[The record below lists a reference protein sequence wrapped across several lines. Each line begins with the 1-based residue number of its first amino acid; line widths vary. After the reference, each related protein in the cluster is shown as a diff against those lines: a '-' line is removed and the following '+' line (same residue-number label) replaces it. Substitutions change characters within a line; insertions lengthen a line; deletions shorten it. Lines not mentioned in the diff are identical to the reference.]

1 MVVGTETYSLQA
13 LTATGDFELAKQTL
27 RLLKNQ
33 SMKTNG
39 NGRIVHEITTDGAVS
54 NPGNTQETAQFVL
67 TAGKV
72 FDWTGDLNFAK
83 EMYPAMKLGI
93 NWLLG
98 DMDQNKD
105 LFPEGYGIMEVYGLN
120 AELIDVAV
128 YTQQALDATAR
139 IAGVLNDADTADR
152 YRQLASDAENKNQRT
167 LLDRRRR
174 LVRRF
179 LRNKAAGGQC
189 RRGSDQTNRP
199 QGSEQADRTRA
210 GN

>member
-1 MVVGTETYSLQA
+1 MGQVNGAAGQDVSGVGRGLSGGFMEYPWWFGTETYSLQA

-83 EMYPAMKLGI
+83 EMYPAMKMGV

-105 LFPEGYGIMEVYGLN
+105 LFPDGYGIMEHGERGTDRCRGIH
-120 AELIDVAV
+120 AAG
-128 YTQQALDATAR
+128 ARATAR
-139 IAGVLNDADTADR
+139 N
-152 YRQLASDAENKNQRT
+152 AEY
-167 LLDRRRR
+167 
-174 LVRRF
+174 
-179 LRNKAAGGQC
+179 
-189 RRGSDQTNRP
+189 
-199 QGSEQADRTRA
+199 
-210 GN
+210 